1 MTRLRGTL
9 KTQLNWTCL
18 GVGTENLE
26 QLQLAPILLAHLY
39 QPDLCF
45 MCETKK
51 K

>member
-1 MTRLRGTL
+1 MRLRGTSRN
-9 KTQLNWTCL
+9 QLMCTCL

-26 QLQLAPILLAHLY
+26 QLQLAPILLAYLY

-45 MCETKK
+45 KYETKK